1 VTSFW
6 QSHLGA
12 GCLHLAVVDD
22 PTKQVRKLATAPT
35 SVLPYYYPSSITSV
49 VMNAPN
55 LRLGDLQLRILEILW
70 DRTEASVADVHA
82 VLKPER
88 ELAYTTVATMLRKM
102 EARELVG
109 HREEGRTFLYRA
121 LVHAD
126 AVTRSAGEHFVGR
139 LFEGSLADAV
149 SHLLTTREV
158 SRTELD
164 QIEKMIREAKRRAR

>member
-1 VTSFW
+1 MS
-6 QSHLGA
+6 S
-12 GCLHLAVVDD
+12 
-22 PTKQVRKLATAPT
+22 P
-35 SVLPYYYPSSITSV
+35 LPHYYLSSITAV

-121 LVHAD
+121 LVQAD

-164 QIEKMIREAKRRAR
+164 QIEKMIREAKRRAK